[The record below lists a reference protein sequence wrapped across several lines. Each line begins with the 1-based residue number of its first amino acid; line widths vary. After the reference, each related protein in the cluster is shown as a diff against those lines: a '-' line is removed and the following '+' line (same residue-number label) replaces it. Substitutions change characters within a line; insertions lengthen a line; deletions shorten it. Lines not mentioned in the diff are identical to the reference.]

1 MLTKVAPG
9 VVAPTQRMLF
19 GLSLDAVTL
28 DDAVRRCRL
37 ALDGDQRVLVG
48 VVNAAKVVNLRSDSF
63 LRDSLLECDLLVADG
78 QSVVWA
84 SRILRRPLPERVAGI
99 DLFESLLDLANREGR
114 SIYLLGAQAEVLA
127 KVVDVVEHR
136 WPDLRVVGARD
147 GYFTTEETARVA
159 EDIRR
164 AAPDM
169 LFLGMTSPKKE
180 IFLGHV
186 RKRPRCPRASRG
198 RRFVRCHGRPDPPSP
213 RAVAAPGHGVGLPT
227 RPGARAPVAA
237 LPDDQHRIH
246 RLWWPTTSC
255 GPPPPMPTLGAAM
268 DDVFSGRVAVIG
280 LGYIGLPTAVVLATR
295 GVDVVGVDVNPRTVV
310 RRRTRQVPFVE
321 PDLAVAVKGAVSMGR
336 LKAVDR
342 AARGRRLHHR
352 GADAVQRRPHGGPQ
366 LHPVGRRV
374 DRPQAPRRG
383 GGHPRVDLAAGH
395 LVADQPVARR
405 SASGPAASRTS
416 STPSPTSMSRTARSG
431 CCPAAS

>member
-1 MLTKVAPG
+1 
-9 VVAPTQRMLF
+9 MLF

-127 KVVDVVEHR
+127 NVVDVVEHR

-180 IFLGHV
+180 IFLATHGNALGVHV
-186 RKRPRCPRASRG
+186 L
-198 RRFVRCHGRPDPPSP
+198 
-213 RAVAAPGHGVGLPT
+213 HGVGGSFDVMAGLT
-227 RPGARAPVAA
+227 RRAPERWQRLGMEWAYRLVQE
-237 LPDDQHRIH
+237 PG
-246 RLWWPTTSC
+246 RLWRRYLTTNTAFIGLVAHDLVRPTT
-255 GPPPPMPTLGAAM
+255 AYAH
-268 DDVFSGRVAVIG
+268 SG
-280 LGYIGLPTAVVLATR
+280 
-295 GVDVVGVDVNPRTVV
+295 
-310 RRRTRQVPFVE
+310 
-321 PDLAVAVKGAVSMGR
+321 SS
-336 LKAVDR
+336 
-342 AARGRRLHHR
+342 
-352 GADAVQRRPHGGPQ
+352 HG
-366 LHPVGRRV
+366 
-374 DRPQAPRRG
+374 
-383 GGHPRVDLAAGH
+383 
-395 LVADQPVARR
+395 
-405 SASGPAASRTS
+405 
-416 STPSPTSMSRTARSG
+416 
-431 CCPAAS
+431 